1 MAAEALVLEAEFSL
15 LEEFFGNRLEE
26 SDADLSD
33 TSASDS
39 ESKEEDD
46 AAGIQVEACKVDD
59 EEVEAVKNFVA
70 NTCGCSKK
78 NGKPCS
84 DYFDQNEYEEA
95 RMTMAELNNDQL
107 DLVILSQINA
117 HHFSCQLDGHRT
129 ETEKSVRVK
138 EYTNF
143 VYKTRHIC
151 LKTFMFLHGIGK
163 KRFRTLMKHYQL
175 NGVTVRTHG
184 NVCRLP
190 WNASTVHDKQ
200 RAVTFIKNFAEAN
213 SLPLPGRMPK
223 FHDYNIIF
231 QQMCLKLQC
240 IEHM

>member
-1 MAAEALVLEAEFSL
+1 
-15 LEEFFGNRLEE
+15 
-26 SDADLSD
+26 
-33 TSASDS
+33 
-39 ESKEEDD
+39 
-46 AAGIQVEACKVDD
+46 
-59 EEVEAVKNFVA
+59 
-70 NTCGCSKK
+70 
-78 NGKPCS
+78 
-84 DYFDQNEYEEA
+84 
-95 RMTMAELNNDQL
+95 MTMAELNNYQL

-117 HHFSCQLDGHRT
+117 HHFSGQLAGHRT

-163 KRFRTLMKHYQL
+163 KRFHTLMKHYQL

-213 SLPLPGRMPK
+213 SLPLPGRMAK
-223 FHDYNIIF
+223 FHDYNIMLLPTNVSKASVHRAYVKSSEELELTSDTPVRTFGYREFCRLWSEAVPFIRSMPPADDLCF
-231 QQMCLKLQC
+231 TCQNNSTSIMKSANLSEDEKQRGCYWLRNILRLQSDKGSTTTRK
-240 IEHM
+240 